1 MARVYVGI
9 GSNRDREKN
18 VRSALKIL
26 RECFGELLVS
36 SVYESE
42 AVGFNGDAFYNLV
55 VGFDTPLTVGEL
67 SKQLKKIEDDHGRM
81 RTQHH
86 GFCNRTLDIDIL
98 LFDDLVGVIEGIE
111 LPRNEITENAF
122 VLWPLAEIAGELTHP
137 VLHRTCAQLWEAYD
151 KGKQSLKPIDFSI

>member
-18 VRSALKIL
+18 VRGAVNVL
-26 RECFGELLVS
+26 REYFGELLIS

-55 VGFDTPLTVGEL
+55 VGFNTTLTVGEL

-81 RTQHH
+81 RTKHH

-98 LFDDLVGVIEGIE
+98 VVDNLVGIHDGVE
-111 LPRNEITENAF
+111 LPRQEIIENAF
-122 VLWPLAEIAGELTHP
+122 VLWPLAEIAGELPHP
-137 VLHRTCAQLWEAYD
+137 VLHKTFAQLWEAYD
-151 KGKQSLKPIDFSI
+151 KNQQSLKPIKFSL